1 MFVISTCVLGSFG
14 AAHAADLAAP
24 PAPSPPPPP
33 CITGSITT
41 SLPPELADPGGTR
54 AALAAKGI
62 QFQLN
67 YIGEVLGD
75 VAGGMRQGSIYDNRL
90 ELCVDADLEKLF
102 GWQGA
107 ALHANGYVIGG
118 NGLSRSYVGN
128 LLTVSNIEALSTTR
142 LYEAWFE
149 QKFADGK
156 IAVRVGQLGADTEFI
171 TSTNAG
177 LFINGTFGWPNITA
191 SDLPSGGPA
200 YPLATPGIRLKL
212 TPSDNWTFLLGLF
225 DGDPAGPGSG
235 NPQQRDLNGVNFR
248 VTDPPLLIGEGQD
261 SYNLNRGCGTGRNRQ
276 ARKLESFRHFR
287 RRKVR
292 HGGFAACFSRQHRH
306 RREGCQAIM
315 ASMA

>member
-1 MFVISTCVLGSFG
+1 MFVDLRLCAGVVRRGARRGRRGTRST
-14 AAHAADLAAP
+14 ADRH
-24 PAPSPPPPP
+24 SRV
-33 CITGSITT
+33 SIAS
-41 SLPPELADPGGTR
+41 SLPAELADPGGMR

-90 ELCVDADLEKLF
+90 ELVIDADLEKLF

-107 ALHANGYVIGG
+107 ALHANGYWIGG
-118 NGLSRSYVGN
+118 TGLSGNYVGN
-128 LLTVSNIEALSTTR
+128 LMTVSNIEALPTTR

-149 QKFADGK
+149 QKLAGDK

-171 TSTNAG
+171 TSTYAS
-177 LFINGTFGWPNITA
+177 LFINSTFGWPDIEA

-200 YPLATPGIRLKL
+200 YPLATPGVRLKL
-212 TPSDNWTFLLGLF
+212 TPSDQFAFLLGLF
-225 DGDPAGPGSG
+225 DGNPAGPGSG
-235 NPQQRDLNGVNFR
+235 NPQQRDLLRRQLPRDRPAAADRRGSVFIQFE
-248 VTDPPLLIGEGQD
+248 P
-261 SYNLNRGCGTGRNRQ
+261 GCGTGRNRQ

-292 HGGFAACFSRQHRH
+292 HCGPAARLSGQHRH
-306 RREGCQAIM
+306 RAKPVRR
-315 ASMA
+315 